1 MNRKK
6 VFSGF
11 VAMSMLF
18 SFTACGQQQS
28 EQPQQQEQQ
37 TEQTNQSN
45 QTAKGGVIKTK
56 EELTFPLGNEINS
69 PSFTGTAYIAQ
80 MIPNDEVYNFP
91 QTNNVT
97 FAPGARSGWHSHG
110 GMVIL
115 VTGGVGYYQEEGKPA
130 QIIRKGDI
138 VECPEGVKHWHGAT
152 PDSWFSQ
159 VVIYDS
165 HYVNEN
171 GEEEQPVTDEYYAT
185 LETEEYAERVV
196 TDDNE
201 FMFQKAA
208 EQSNF
213 DTFNGAVYLSDIIE
227 AENVAGAPGLHY
239 VVFEPGVI
247 NNWHIHEG
255 GQILIATDGIG
266 YHQMENGE
274 VEVLRPGDVAFCPP
288 GVKHWHGGSA
298 NTSFAHIAV
307 NTNPEL
313 TGLEW
318 FDRIS
323 DEGYQKSPTE

>member
-115 VTGGVGYYQEEGKPA
+115 VTGGIGYYQEEGKPSR
-130 QIIRKGDI
+130 IR
-138 VECPEGVKHWHGAT
+138 
-152 PDSWFSQ
+152 
-159 VVIYDS
+159 
-165 HYVNEN
+165 
-171 GEEEQPVTDEYYAT
+171 
-185 LETEEYAERVV
+185 R
-196 TDDNE
+196 
-201 FMFQKAA
+201 
-208 EQSNF
+208 
-213 DTFNGAVYLSDIIE
+213 
-227 AENVAGAPGLHY
+227 
-239 VVFEPGVI
+239 
-247 NNWHIHEG
+247 
-255 GQILIATDGIG
+255 
-266 YHQMENGE
+266 
-274 VEVLRPGDVAFCPP
+274 
-288 GVKHWHGGSA
+288 
-298 NTSFAHIAV
+298 
-307 NTNPEL
+307 
-313 TGLEW
+313 
-318 FDRIS
+318 
-323 DEGYQKSPTE
+323 SP